1 MSSVAGKFWA
11 GKLIGALIGFVSG
24 GPFGLLVGA
33 FAGHL
38 FDQALSK
45 VLLGQ
50 AAVASGSAG
59 RAQIQQVFFR
69 ATFRV
74 MGRLAKADGRV
85 SEQEIDA
92 ASHIMNQM
100 GLSGPQRQAAINFFT
115 EGKNPQL
122 NLASDLSMLRNLF
135 TQRTELA
142 QMFMEIQ
149 LSVAYADGKLSVEER
164 KLFDKL
170 CRDLGISVFQF
181 EWIHGRIQAAMNS
194 GSRGYSSGYQGRPG
208 QQNSGSAVQLKN
220 AYAVLGVKADASD
233 DELKKA
239 YRKLMSQ
246 HHPDKLIAKGLPEEM
261 MKLAKEKTQEIQ
273 TAYDLVRKAR
283 K

>member
-1 MSSVAGKFWA
+1 MNSFSGKFWA
-11 GKLIGALIGFVSG
+11 GKLVGALIGFVSG

-38 FDQALSK
+38 LDQALARFIS
-45 VLLGQ
+45 GQ
-50 AAVASGSAG
+50 DAVAAGSAG
-59 RAQIQQVFFR
+59 RAQVQQVFFR

-100 GLSGPQRQAAINFFT
+100 GLTGPQRQAAIGFFT
-115 EGKNPQL
+115 EGKDPHL
-122 NLASDLSMLRNLF
+122 NLTDDLTMLRNLF
-135 TQRTELA
+135 AQRAELA

-170 CRDLGISVFQF
+170 CRDLGISAFQF
-181 EWIHGRIQAAMNS
+181 EWIHGRIQAAMRGAHSYS
-194 GSRGYSSGYQGRPG
+194 GF
-208 QQNSGSAVQLKN
+208 NGSAGRQSNHRGSDLKD
-220 AYAVLGVKADASD
+220 AYAVLGVKSDASD

-261 MKLAKEKTQEIQ
+261 MKIAKEKTQEIQ
-273 TAYDLVRKAR
+273 TAYDLIRRSRK
-283 K
+283 

>member
-1 MSSVAGKFWA
+1 MNSVTTKFWA
-11 GKLIGALIGFVSG
+11 GKLVGAIIGFASG

-38 FDQALSK
+38 LDQALAK
-45 VLLGQ
+45 VILGQ
-50 AAVASGSAG
+50 EAVQAGSAG
-59 RAQIQQVFFR
+59 RAQVQQIFFR

-100 GLSGPQRQAAINFFT
+100 GLTGRQRQAAIGFFT
-115 EGKNPQL
+115 EGKDPQL
-122 NLASDLSMLRNLF
+122 SLSSDLSMLRNLF
-135 TQRTELA
+135 AQRTELA

-149 LSVAYADGKLSVEER
+149 LSVAYADGKLSMEER

-170 CRDLGISVFQF
+170 CRDLGVSAFKF
-181 EWIHGRIQAAMNS
+181 EWIHGRIQAAMRGSYSYS
-194 GSRGYSSGYQGRPG
+194 GF
-208 QQNSGSAVQLKN
+208 NGSAGRKNNNRSTELKD
-220 AYAVLGVKADASD
+220 AYAVLGVKADSTD
-233 DELKKA
+233 EELKKA
-239 YRKLMSQ
+239 YRKLMNQ